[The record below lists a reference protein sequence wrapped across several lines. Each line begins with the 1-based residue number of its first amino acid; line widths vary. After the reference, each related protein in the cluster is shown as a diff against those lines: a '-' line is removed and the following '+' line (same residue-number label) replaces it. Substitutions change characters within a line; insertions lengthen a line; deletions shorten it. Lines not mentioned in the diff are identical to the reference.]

1 MPASTQLSVTVLTS
15 DPSAFMT
22 SISVTEFGRLANA
35 TSVPSGD
42 QDGMLSHHPLLVS
55 LVSSREF
62 GSRSQ
67 ISLEFVKSMVRQAGE
82 VGSVLVD
89 RIDVPEGGRRRRR
102 RRQRRLRSVG
112 DIALRTAFVARER
125 DLP

>member
-1 MPASTQLSVTVLTS
+1 LSKAILLPSGDQSMPASTQLSVTVLTS

-22 SISVTEFGRLANA
+22 SISVTEFGLLANA
-35 TSVPSGD
+35 TRVPSGD

-67 ISLEFVKSMVRQAGE
+67 ISLEFVKSGPRAKAIRPPSGDHAG
-82 VGSVLVD
+82 
-89 RIDVPEGGRRRRR
+89 
-102 RRQRRLRSVG
+102 
-112 DIALRTAFVARER
+112 
-125 DLP
+125 